1 MCYPMAYGYFL
12 PIKPYFRGD
21 FIYGLKVNIAFN
33 YKPVM
38 HVVSLDR
45 LNIHDKVIVNTYEK
59 NVLSICN
66 LKINSYQFLTPHLVC
81 EKKQE

>member
-38 HVVSLDR
+38 HIVSL
-45 LNIHDKVIVNTYEK
+45 DKVIVNTYEK

-66 LKINSYQFLTPHLVC
+66 LKINSYQFPHISFSV
-81 EKKQE
+81 